1 MRRDAVIGTLLGI
14 LHFALTLAHGQPHYM
29 LHIDISPLQTLFVVG
44 VILLAPCLGAILLW
58 TRFYSVG
65 QWLFTLSM
73 AGAFLFGVY
82 YHFVLPS
89 PDHVAYVPAGFWG
102 DVFRATAVLLALV
115 EGVSVVVGFR
125 WLQAGVDFPRAARP
139 AGLR

>member
-1 MRRDAVIGTLLGI
+1 GTLLGI
-14 LHFALTLAHGQPHYM
+14 LHFALTLAHGWPHSV
-29 LHIDISPLQTLFVVG
+29 LHIDLSPLQLLFVVG
-44 VILLAPCLGAILLW
+44 VIQFGPCLGVILLW
-58 TRFYSVG
+58 TRFHAAG
-65 QWLFTLSM
+65 LWLFTLSM

-102 DVFRATAVLLALV
+102 DLFRATAVLLALV
-115 EGVSVVVGFR
+115 EGVGTAIGIR
-125 WLQAGVDFPRAARP
+125 WLQARTDLPRAAQP